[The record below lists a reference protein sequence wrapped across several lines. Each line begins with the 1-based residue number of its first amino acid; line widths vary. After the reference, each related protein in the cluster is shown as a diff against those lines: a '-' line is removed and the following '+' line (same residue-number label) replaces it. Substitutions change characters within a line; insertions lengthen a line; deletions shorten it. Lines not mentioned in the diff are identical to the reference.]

1 VRNDLRRSD
10 SCVIFLSAE
19 ITHWPANVCVR
30 TFVSCSRVGE
40 QFLSLY
46 QPLPERRARGRVKR
60 QRKCERESERERERE
75 REREGERENLGVLH
89 ERVRARRRRRRFR
102 EVRLNFARLAR
113 EMSSRK
119 IMPSQNAE
127 TSAYFITEVTHCA
140 DDCRTLVSTT
150 CLCYD
155 KVQMSLQL
163 ARSRVGYAIRNALE
177 NRESVDDLGDTLIF
191 ARFPIIQSC
200 TGSRTNARVQ
210 RGKFLLCTKEATASL
225 SLSLERER
233 ERE

>member
-1 VRNDLRRSD
+1 
-10 SCVIFLSAE
+10 
-19 ITHWPANVCVR
+19 
-30 TFVSCSRVGE
+30 VS
-40 QFLSLY
+40 
-46 QPLPERRARGRVKR
+46 ERA
-60 QRKCERESERERERE
+60 SERERERE

-225 SLSLERER
+225 SLSLSRERER
-233 ERE
+233 ERESNRPEENTH